1 MAPQNETGLSN
12 GYNSVQGQ
20 PSVGRGNLPYFQAA
34 RSSSFMRLYR
44 TLSPLE
50 TWGFGLTAII
60 NWVGLIPIIDDAIGP
75 NAIFVWLPGVVMGA
89 ILNLQVKRLGEHFPD
104 IAGGTP
110 NYTTRLMKKY
120 PFLGRYA
127 ASGYWLAWVASTPI
141 YAIVMAQLIEENL
154 KQSGLTFPNK
164 LLEIGFTVL
173 PLILTFS
180 GTRALSIAHLFFAI
194 PAFFLLLI
202 FNIQG
207 LFWLAFAPNSPGLFP
222 DSWPPLTFV
231 DWMKWFYFAAF
242 SFYSCETASSF
253 VADSR
258 NPSQTTKFL
267 RISAFLI
274 PIMFLGGSWVMMR
287 LADAPDLGSDA
298 FLNLSTA
305 ARPLWGSTATSIAIF
320 IVAAS
325 CLLSYATVVSNCPRI
340 TYQLAIDGHI
350 SPVFGVVSR
359 RGVFGPGLIPVLVLG
374 LLCLFWVNLDRLVV
388 FANVGVVSCTMI
400 FHLGIWLNRGKP
412 EARWPWL
419 SLGIFFVDA
428 MMLVVGGFA
437 SGQQDFW
444 LGLLVP
450 AALLGVDAVIGRISL
465 PAFRPA
471 WWIRLYRQQ
480 AKVWISDFVGFQVL
494 ILILLICSAVTIGW
508 FSGINLSLNSPSGS
522 NLLLVLLLCVAFA
535 GVAIAC
541 WTSLPQVIAMD
552 ESREAAEQLFNIALD
567 AIVVLDENGII
578 RQVNPAAELL
588 LGMSNT
594 QLLGSRLHKL
604 LPQLA
609 ADPNRWPTR
618 SEQNLSQGDRHSRI
632 LEVAIS
638 DRFSQDASSS
648 NRDLQEYLAILHDI
662 TDRKQAQAALEKAN
676 EQLEIKVEE
685 RTTELRQTVEQL
697 QREIVERQRIEEN
710 LRAMQSQ
717 IVVQEKLASLGSLTA
732 GIAHEI
738 RNPLNFVNNFA
749 EVSSE
754 LVEELVEEIENKAEK
769 LGADTSDYITEILS
783 DLKQNLHKIN
793 HHGQRA
799 ETIVSNMLLHSRGER
814 GHWQPTNINSLLAD
828 YVNLAYHGM
837 RAKDASFNI
846 TIENLYDD
854 EIGEVEVVPQDISR
868 VFLNIINNACYSTH
882 KKKQE
887 IGDDFAPHLLV
898 QTKNMGAT
906 VEIRI
911 RDNGK
916 GIKPEVLDKIFHP
929 FFTTKPAGEGTGL
942 GLSISHDIVV
952 QQHRGEMQVETE
964 PGNYAEFIIKL
975 PKKSIKIME
984 V

>member
-1 MAPQNETGLSN
+1 MSRKTQPESWKGYQSEQNPLSIGGKDN
-12 GYNSVQGQ
+12 
-20 PSVGRGNLPYFQAA
+20 P
-34 RSSSFMRLYR
+34 RSPMRLQR
-44 TLSPLE
+44 TLSPPE

-60 NWVGLIPIIDDAIGP
+60 SWVGIIPLIDAAIGP
-75 NAIFVWLPGVVMGA
+75 NAIFVWLPGVFMGM
-89 ILNLQVKRLGEHFPD
+89 ILNLQVRRLGEHFPD
-104 IAGGTP
+104 MAGGTP
-110 NYTTRLMKKY
+110 NYTTRLLKKY

-154 KQSGLTFPNK
+154 KQASLTFPQK
-164 LLEIGFTVL
+164 LLEIAFTIL

-194 PAFFLLLI
+194 PAFLLLLI

-207 LFWLAFAPNSPGLFP
+207 LLWLAFAPNSPGFFP
-222 DSWPPLTFV
+222 DSWPQLSFI
-231 DWMKWFYFAAF
+231 DWVKWFYFAAF
-242 SFYSCETASSF
+242 TFYSCETTSSF

-258 NPSQTTKFL
+258 NARETTKFL
-267 RISAFLI
+267 KISAYLM
-274 PIMFLGGSWVMMR
+274 PVMLVGGCWVMTR
-287 LADAPDLGSDA
+287 LADAPNLGSDA
-298 FLNLSTA
+298 FLNLSAA
-305 ARPLWGSTATSIAIF
+305 ARPLWGSIATSLAIF

-374 LLCLFWVNLDRLVV
+374 LFCLFWVNLDRLVL
-388 FANVGVVSCTMI
+388 FANVGVVSSTML

-412 EARWPWL
+412 EAKWPWL
-419 SLGIFFVDA
+419 SLGIFLVDA
-428 MMLVVGGFA
+428 MMLIVGGLA
-437 SGQQDFW
+437 SGRQDFF

-450 AALLGVDAVIGRISL
+450 AGILAIDSVIRRISL
-465 PAFRPA
+465 APFRPA
-471 WWIRLYRQQ
+471 WWIRLYRKQ
-480 AKVWISDFVGFQVL
+480 AKSQIADFVGFQVL

-508 FSGINLSLNSPSGS
+508 FSGIKLSLNSPSGS

-541 WTSLPQVIAMD
+541 WTSLPQVISMN

-578 RQVNPAAELL
+578 CQVNPAAEQLFGL
-588 LGMSNT
+588 SYT
-594 QLLGSRLHKL
+594 QLLGTHLHKL

-609 ADPNRWPTR
+609 ADPNEWPTR
-618 SEQNLSQGDRHSRI
+618 SEQTLSQFDRASRI
-632 LEVAIS
+632 LEIAIS
-638 DRFSQDASSS
+638 DRFSHDASQT
-648 NRDLQEYLAILHDI
+648 NRDLQQYVAIVRDI
-662 TDRKQAQAALEKAN
+662 TDRKQAQEVLEKAN
-676 EQLEIKVEE
+676 EQLEIKVLE
-685 RTTELRQTVEQL
+685 RTTELSQTVDQL
-697 QREIVERQRIEEN
+697 QREIVERQRVEAN

-717 IVVQEKLASLGSLTA
+717 IIVQEKLASLGSLTA

-754 LVEELVEEIENKAEK
+754 LVEELVAEIENNTEQ
-769 LGADTSDYITEILS
+769 LGAETSDYITEILN

-799 ETIVSNMLLHSRGER
+799 ESIVSNMLLHSRGER
-814 GHWQPTNINSLLAD
+814 GHWQAMNINSLLAE

-846 TIENLYDD
+846 TIESDYDR

-868 VFLNIINNACYSTH
+868 VFLNIINNACYATH

-887 IGDDFAPHLLV
+887 MGDNFSPHLLV
-898 QTKNMGAT
+898 KTKNMGER

-916 GIKPEVLDKIFHP
+916 GIKPEVLDKIFNP

-952 QQHRGEMQVETE
+952 QQHRGEMKVETE
-964 PGNYAEFIIKL
+964 PESYAEFIIKL
-975 PKKSIKIME
+975 PKKSIKHME
-984 V
+984 VLP